1 VVSDVPWTDAT
12 GLFEVRGEEIV
23 DDGLVFGRRL
33 RRDDRAARIVGGP
46 RLGGRSVLGKQKR
59 KQQQPDGGGHPLF
72 AHFPRRPGIYN
83 PLFSKTNKSIR

>member
-33 RRDDRAARIVGGP
+33 RRNDRAVRVVGGP
-46 RLGGRSVLGKQKR
+46 RLRGRSMLGKQKR
-59 KQQQPDGGGHPLF
+59 KQKQPDGGRHPPF
-72 AHFPRRPGIYN
+72 THFPRRPGIYN
-83 PLFSKTNKSIR
+83 SRPPLFQNL